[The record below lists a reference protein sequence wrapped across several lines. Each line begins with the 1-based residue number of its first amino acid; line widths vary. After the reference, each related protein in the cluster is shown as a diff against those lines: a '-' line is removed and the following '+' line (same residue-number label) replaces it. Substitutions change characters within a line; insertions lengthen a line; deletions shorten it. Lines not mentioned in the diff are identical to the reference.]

1 VIKCICEDNFAGG
14 NTMGTLIYIAGV
26 LTGAGIMML
35 HNREV
40 TKAINAERMKYQGR
54 LRELETERRTADCA
68 DAYRRGKNDGK
79 NSPATA
85 AERFAKTFE
94 DRRVQFKGAK

>member
-1 VIKCICEDNFAGG
+1 M
-14 NTMGTLIYIAGV
+14 NTLLYIAGV

-40 TKAINAERMKYQGR
+40 TRAVNAERLKYQKR
-54 LRELETERRTADCA
+54 IQDLETERMTTDCA
-68 DAYRRGKNDGK
+68 DAYRRGKNDGRF
-79 NSPATA
+79 SPATA

-94 DRRVQFKGAK
+94 NKRAQFKEVK